1 MKKITHFCIALFIIL
16 FTGNIG
22 GTYAANLDA
31 ESNNNANEIQRVRID
46 FVSPDKYTR
55 HLLLAFTP
63 DNAATDGFDYG
74 YDALNPD
81 NFRNDLNWMIEE
93 KRYIIQGVGAFDETK
108 QYPFGLFL
116 GDSGDIEII
125 LTGLENFD
133 SEIDVFIYDL
143 FLDTYTKINDDSFK
157 MNIDAAD
164 YLNRF
169 FIAFQAPEVI
179 ENPIDD
185 DEIETSPIVEVE
197 NTSINYLNKTN
208 EIYIQVPNTVNVKQV
223 YLINLLGQIENSW
236 NSMNVDFS
244 NEIKIPV
251 KNISNGVYII
261 KVETNTGI
269 INKKVLVR
277 Q

>member
-1 MKKITHFCIALFIIL
+1 MNKINHFYIVLFIFIFASNTDSTHATTL
-16 FTGNIG
+16 I
-22 GTYAANLDA
+22 AQ
-31 ESNNNANEIQRVRID
+31 SNNNANEIQRVRID

-74 YDALNPD
+74 YDGLNPD
-81 NFRNDLNWMIEE
+81 HFLNDLNWMIEGE
-93 KRYIIQGVGAFDETK
+93 RYIIQGVGAFNDTK

-143 FLDTYTKINDDSFK
+143 LLDTYTRINDNSFK
-157 MNIDAAD
+157 MNIDAD
-164 YLNRF
+164 EYLNRF
-169 FIAFQAPEVI
+169 FIAFKGAEVD

-185 DEIETSPIVEVE
+185 DEIETSPIVEVV
-197 NTSINYLNKTN
+197 NTSINYLNKSN
-208 EIYIQVPNTVNVKQV
+208 EIFIQVPNTVNVKHV

-236 NSMNVDFS
+236 NALNSDFY

-261 KVETNTGI
+261 SVKTNTGT

>member
-1 MKKITHFCIALFIIL
+1 MKKITHFCIAFFVSIFI
-16 FTGNIG
+16 GNIG
-22 GTYAANLDA
+22 STYATTLIAQ
-31 ESNNNANEIQRVRID
+31 SNNNANEIQRVRID

-81 NFRNDLNWMIEE
+81 NFLNDLNWMIEE
-93 KRYIIQGVGAFDETK
+93 KRYVIQGVGAFDETK

-143 FLDTYTKINDDSFK
+143 FLDTYTRINDDSFK

-169 FIAFQAPEVI
+169 FISFQAPEVD

-185 DEIETSPIVEVE
+185 DEIETSPIVEVV
-197 NTSINYLNKTN
+197 NTSINYLNKSN
-208 EIYIQVPNTVNVKQV
+208 EIFIQVPNTVNVKHV
-223 YLINLLGQIENSW
+223 YLINLLGQTVNSW
-236 NSMNVDFS
+236 NALNADFS

-261 KVETNTGI
+261 SVKTNTGI

>member
-133 SEIDVFIYDL
+133 SEIDVYIYDL
-143 FLDTYTKINDDSFK
+143 FLDTYTRINDDSFK

>member
-1 MKKITHFCIALFIIL
+1 MKKITHFCIALFVSVFI
-16 FTGNIG
+16 GNIG
-22 GTYAANLDA
+22 NTYATTLIAQ
-31 ESNNNANEIQRVRID
+31 SNNNANEIQRVRID

-81 NFRNDLNWMIEE
+81 NFRNDLNWMIED
-93 KRYIIQGVGAFDETK
+93 KRYVIQGVGAFDETK

-116 GDSGDIEII
+116 GDSGNIEII

-143 FLDTYTKINDDSFK
+143 LLDTYTRINDDSFK
-157 MNIDAAD
+157 TNIDAAD

-169 FIAFQAPEVI
+169 FIAFQAPEVD
-179 ENPIDD
+179 ETPIDD
-185 DEIETSPIVEVE
+185 DEIETSPIVQVE

-208 EIYIQVPNTVNVKQV
+208 EIYIRMSNTVNVKQV
-223 YLINLLGQIENSW
+223 YLVNLLGQIENSW
-236 NSMNVDFS
+236 NVLNADFNS
-244 NEIKIPV
+244 EIKIPV

-261 KVETNTGI
+261 KVETNAGI
-269 INKKVLVR
+269 INKKVLVKH
-277 Q
+277 